1 MIRALLQNNFIKSV
15 SILSS
20 GVFIAQILMV
30 FTIPLL
36 TRLYTPLDYEKLTIF
51 VGITLLLSGLSTGR
65 FEVAIPKKNELS
77 DVINLVHLSLS
88 LNLVFSILYFII
100 YMIVSLF
107 WELEKYWI
115 LVPICSFFI
124 GLYNIFY
131 YWALQREKF
140 TDISKTRVS
149 QVVSSNLISILL
161 GYLGVNFG
169 LLIGHIINFA
179 MGFMRLSKEY
189 VVNFKKYKSQ
199 INLKKTFYTNSNYI
213 KFSTP
218 EYIFQNISYYLPLI
232 YLTTLAPLVV
242 GYIFLLTKIINIPLN
257 LVGRS
262 ISNVFYLNTKNK
274 DKYFKYFIKNYLLG
288 FIVSSSLIG
297 SICIVLYYFSTLIFG
312 GNWSGINDVLWLMLP
327 IGIGQFLTSTY
338 STIFYNLN
346 KEKVLMFISIFG
358 FFFRVM
364 PFLLFKEDIVNYFL
378 IFNALFYIFFSALIV
393 FLVYRWNFVQAK

>member
-1 MIRALLQNNFIKSV
+1 
-15 SILSS
+15 
-20 GVFIAQILMV
+20 
-30 FTIPLL
+30 
-36 TRLYTPLDYEKLTIF
+36 
-51 VGITLLLSGLSTGR
+51 
-65 FEVAIPKKNELS
+65 
-77 DVINLVHLSLS
+77 
-88 LNLVFSILYFII
+88 
-100 YMIVSLF
+100 
-107 WELEKYWI
+107 
-115 LVPICSFFI
+115 
-124 GLYNIFY
+124 
-131 YWALQREKF
+131 
-140 TDISKTRVS
+140 
-149 QVVSSNLISILL
+149 
-161 GYLGVNFG
+161 
-169 LLIGHIINFA
+169 
-179 MGFMRLSKEY
+179 
-189 VVNFKKYKSQ
+189 
-199 INLKKTFYTNSNYI
+199 
-213 KFSTP
+213 
-218 EYIFQNISYYLPLI
+218 
-232 YLTTLAPLVV
+232 LTTLAPLVV